1 MSGFIRTEGIL
12 EVSLRS
18 SCFEGFGTHGG
29 NFYHAAAVGNV
40 WFFQTTKSRARWSSR
55 RTIEIVV
62 VVGTKVTLVRRHAT
76 TRLLLFL
83 EAIKKSRTVRFG
95 SIGEPTT
102 TQSHPTH
109 R

>member
-18 SCFEGFGTHGG
+18 SSFEGF
-29 NFYHAAAVGNV
+29 YHAAVGNV
-40 WFFQTTKSRARWSSR
+40 WFLQTTKSRARWSCR
-55 RTIEIVV
+55 RTIEIVVV